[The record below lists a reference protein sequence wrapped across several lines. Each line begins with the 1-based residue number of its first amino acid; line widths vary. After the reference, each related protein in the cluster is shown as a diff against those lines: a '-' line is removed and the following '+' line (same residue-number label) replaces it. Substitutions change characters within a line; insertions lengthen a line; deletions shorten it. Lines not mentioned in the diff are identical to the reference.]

1 MTKLLETIGE
11 SKLVQLEKI
20 GGGKIFV
27 KVEKSNPA
35 GSIKDRAALYMI
47 KGAIEDGS

>member
-11 SKLVQLEKI
+11 SKLVQLENI
-20 GGGKIFV
+20 GDGKIFV

-35 GSIKDRAALYMI
+35 GSIKDRAAPFIM
-47 KGAIEDGS
+47 